1 MRVGTMSILF
11 REQLG
16 TGEHIGYV
24 ECLKRVKAAGFD
36 VVDLNLCQICGHKT
50 TLHLD
55 SWQKD
60 AEEIA
65 RTAHDLGLSLPQCH
79 LPFKSVKVKWQEPE
93 DYKYFIEMFY
103 RAIDVAAV
111 IGFPWAVIH
120 PDRYFN
126 IPESENWDLDTF
138 IAKNHEEYDPLVEY
152 ALNKGVGIAFENM
165 NRGRFSQAEELVAYI
180 DSYHDD
186 RVGACWD
193 TGHANMH
200 YKGGDQWDPL
210 HVVGHRLHA
219 THIHDNRAK
228 DDLHLLPYDGTIN
241 WPRVVAALRDIQYTG
256 DFVSEAG
263 SNFWTPN
270 DMKDYVGRH
279 VHYVMEKVLAL

>member
-270 DMKDYVGRH
+270 DMKDYVGHH